1 MTKMA
6 IKAGH
11 LAKEELEDWPTMMRR
26 TTENWMF
33 KPRLRRKKKKWTKQ
47 FQRLNNIIW
56 MMCFNHVSDRVAK
69 YAVFGRSPGSKIVF
83 HYLNLKSVILWQ
95 MWGIGGWF
103 ETASQKNV
111 WIVSYP
117 LAAVKMFLR
126 GNWKE
131 LAYKIN
137 KKTIKPIKMYVN
149 SRNVGN

>member
-1 MTKMA
+1 
-6 IKAGH
+6 
-11 LAKEELEDWPTMMRR
+11 
-26 TTENWMF
+26 
-33 KPRLRRKKKKWTKQ
+33 
-47 FQRLNNIIW
+47 
-56 MMCFNHVSDRVAK
+56 
-69 YAVFGRSPGSKIVF
+69 
-83 HYLNLKSVILWQ
+83 

-137 KKTIKPIKMYVN
+137 KKTIKPINRYVN
-149 SRNVGN
+149 SKNV